1 MELIDIIPEFNLYEE
16 FWKIYTK
23 SDILPPQ
30 YLADNSKVFRSIVG
44 EGTQVYGEVY
54 NSVIGSGVTIEE
66 GAIVR
71 DSIIMQNAR
80 IGAGAV
86 IPKKR
91 YTAAPYTHPV
101 CLYLPMIKR
110 KSRKPATYSHAEST
124 CGNASPHKI
133 PTTNGINSRRKGCRC
148 QLSIINPEDGLQI
161 P

>member
-1 MELIDIIPEFNLYEE
+1 MIPGATRNCILLYLSQQDNPAQ
-16 FWKIYTK
+16 YAA
-23 SDILPPQ
+23 LPLFGM
-30 YLADNSKVFRSIVG
+30 LADTNPINSRFARKGNAVFPCCQLIKQSPVP
-44 EGTQVYGEVY
+44 
-54 NSVIGSGVTIEE
+54 
-66 GAIVR
+66 
-71 DSIIMQNAR
+71 
-80 IGAGAV
+80 
-86 IPKKR
+86 PKKR

>member
-1 MELIDIIPEFNLYEE
+1 MIPGTTRNCILLHLSQQGNPAQYAALPL
-16 FWKIYTK
+16 FWM
-23 SDILPPQ
+23 
-30 YLADNSKVFRSIVG
+30 LADTNPINSRF
-44 EGTQVYGEVY
+44 
-54 NSVIGSGVTIEE
+54 
-66 GAIVR
+66 
-71 DSIIMQNAR
+71 AR
-80 IGAGAV
+80 KGKYRLSLLPTHQAAPV
-86 IPKKR
+86 PPKKR

-101 CLYLPMIKR
+101 CLYLPIIKR